1 VNRNRAA
8 LIQRVTSV
16 MPIVDELNS
25 KGMIHAETYAEI
37 RAERTNQEKMR
48 KLFEAL
54 EAGGDRVKYEF
65 YHALKIHE
73 QFLFRDLGTRIYSW
87 YYEIINSNLYMTCP
101 VLWLM
106 ITGGGTENTA
116 GDNREQNLSERM
128 QLQ

>member
-1 VNRNRAA
+1 
-8 LIQRVTSV
+8 

-73 QFLFRDLGTRIYSW
+73 QFLFRDLG
-87 YYEIINSNLYMTCP
+87 
-101 VLWLM
+101 
-106 ITGGGTENTA
+106 GGTENTA